1 MRPFRL
7 AAVALAATLLLAPA
21 VRADVTLNLKDAEI
35 NTLISTVSEVTG
47 KNFIVDPR
55 VKGKVTVISARPMGK
70 QALYDT
76 FLAVLQVQGFAAVPA
91 GNAIKI
97 IPETNVRSDAGM
109 LNGNGRGQP
118 KDDVVTHVYTMQNI
132 SAAQLVPILRP
143 LIPQWGHLAAYPG
156 NNMLIISD
164 RAGNVARLEEI
175 IRKMDNVGD
184 KDVDAIE
191 LQNASA
197 TEVVRTIS
205 SLIQAA
211 KAADPSASSANVIA
225 DERTNS
231 VLITGE
237 RSERNRVAALV
248 NRLDA
253 QGRESD
259 GATQVVYL
267 RYASAKNLAPL
278 LEGYAAQ
285 IKDTSKGAAGGA
297 AASAPAAS
305 GGGSGEA
312 KVIADEDTNALV
324 ITAAPKP
331 MRQIKSVI
339 EQLDI
344 QRSQV
349 LLQAIIAEISEQK
362 TSQLGL
368 DFAAYNPNGGAV
380 SSILSSQTLSA
391 LSSFGTGGPLAA
403 LGTAIGQGITAGGV
417 SIQNDGR
424 SGTSFGVILRALQT
438 DGDTNVLST
447 PSLVS
452 LDNEESEVKVG
463 QEVPFQTGS
472 FTNTGGTN
480 SSVNP
485 FQTIERKD
493 VGLTLGFTPQ
503 VNEGDTIK
511 LKIKLESSNVA
522 AGSAGAA
529 NLVTNKRTIT
539 NTVSV
544 ESGQVLVIG
553 GLMDDSVADS
563 QSGVPYLSKVPVF
576 GGLFKNRSVT
586 KAKRN
591 LVVFIH
597 PTILRSR
604 DHGDFFT
611 RKKYDSIR
619 TAQIRANGS
628 AAPLVGGKKS
638 VLPELDSFL
647 LENTLPP
654 QSPQMLAP
662 RPQAAASAPQ
672 PAVPRQPEPVQTD
685 EPEPMAAAPATRP
698 APEPSPAPAARASAP
713 TPAPANSSA
722 SQRRAASNVLVIPAQ
737 QPQIVTPSSQ

>member
-1 MRPFRL
+1 
-7 AAVALAATLLLAPA
+7 
-21 VRADVTLNLKDAEI
+21 
-35 NTLISTVSEVTG
+35 
-47 KNFIVDPR
+47 
-55 VKGKVTVISARPMGK
+55 
-70 QALYDT
+70 
-76 FLAVLQVQGFAAVPA
+76 VQGFAAVPA

-118 KDDVVTHVYTMQNI
+118 MDDVVTHVYTMQNI

-197 TEVVRTIS
+197 TEVVRILT

-211 KAADPSASSANVIA
+211 KAADPSVSSANVIA

-285 IKDTSKGAAGGA
+285 IKDGNKGAAGSAA
-297 AASAPAAS
+297 AASSPAAS

-324 ITAAPKP
+324 ITAPPKP

-368 DFAAYNPNGGAV
+368 DFAVYNPDGGAI

-417 SIQNDGR
+417 SVRNDGR

-480 SSVNP
+480 GSVNP

-522 AGSAGAA
+522 AGAAGAA

-553 GLMDDSVADS
+553 GLMDDNVADS
-563 QSGVPYLSKVPVF
+563 QSGVPYLSNLPVL
-576 GGLFKNRSVT
+576 GNLFKNRSVT
-586 KAKRN
+586 KSKRN

-628 AAPLVGGKKS
+628 AAPLVGGKTAA
-638 VLPELDSFL
+638 LPELERYL
-647 LENTLPP
+647 LENSLPP
-654 QSPQMLAP
+654 QTPQVLAP
-662 RPQAAASAPQ
+662 RPQAAAPQSESMPPARPAAP
-672 PAVPRQPEPVQTD
+672 
-685 EPEPMAAAPATRP
+685 EPEPMPAPAPRAAAPPPATNG
-698 APEPSPAPAARASAP
+698 SAV
-713 TPAPANSSA
+713 
-722 SQRRAASNVLVIPAQ
+722 QRRVASNVLVIPAQ